1 MTTTKTKKHY
11 TPSKT
16 STATN
21 KQADI
26 LLRQIKTEN
35 AVKDLVRS
43 NKKLGIVTPKSVRV
57 STTTPSTQTTT
68 TKSKKK

>member
-57 STTTPSTQTTT
+57 STTTTPSTQTT